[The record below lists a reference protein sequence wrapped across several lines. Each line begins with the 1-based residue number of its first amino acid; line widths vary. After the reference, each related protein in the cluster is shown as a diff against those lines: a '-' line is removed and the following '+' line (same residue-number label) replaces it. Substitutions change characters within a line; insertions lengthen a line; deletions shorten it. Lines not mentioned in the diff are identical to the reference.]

1 MDARS
6 IRDFQSLAASM
17 RRSVDTIGGMKFVIA
32 QMQHETNTFS
42 PIPTPWEAFG
52 NGGPLVGREAFES
65 VSGTNVPMAAFLGL
79 AKKEGAEVVTPVA
92 AWANPSGPVDG
103 GAYDRIC
110 TLICDAVRQGCDA
123 VFLDLHGAMVVEGR
137 TDDGEGTLLERIRAI
152 APNVP
157 IAVSLDLHAN
167 VTDSMVR
174 NCNVI
179 AGYKTYPHVD
189 QYAAGE
195 LAGSILLRSLKG
207 EIEPVMEW
215 GNRPLL
221 AHTLRQNTSEGAM
234 RDFVEAAR
242 AAEGQDGVLAATA
255 LGGFQQADIRDAG
268 ISAIVVAHGDR
279 AAARAACDAILDTAW
294 KRKEDFIY
302 RGRPLDQ
309 ALAEARRMGD
319 ESGGPVLLL
328 DHADNCASGAT
339 QDSMYVLAAALRMG
353 LSGIGVGP
361 VRDPQAVRAMV
372 EAGVGNRVTLRV
384 GGKVD
389 MPAIGRKGEPMLL
402 TGVVRNITDGE
413 YTITGPQFTGMRC
426 YMGRT
431 AVLDTGAAQIV
442 VTERNQEPWDR
453 GVFESVGIRPEK
465 QRYLLLKSRMY
476 YRPVFLPIA
485 KGAVLCDGVGV
496 ASSDWTQ
503 FTYRKIRRPIYPL
516 DEA

>member
-1 MDARS
+1 
-6 IRDFQSLAASM
+6 
-17 RRSVDTIGGMKFVIA
+17 VKFVIA
-32 QMQHETNTFS
+32 HLQHETNTFS
-42 PIPTPWEAFG
+42 PVPTRWEAFG
-52 NGGPLVGREAFES
+52 GNGPLIGRDAFDAMKD
-65 VSGTNVPMAAFLGL
+65 TRLPMAAYLDL
-79 AKKEGAEVVTPVA
+79 ARKEGAEVVTPVA

-110 TLICDAVRQGCDA
+110 ELICDAVRQGCDA

-137 TDDGEGTLLERIRAI
+137 TDDGEGTLLERVRAI
-152 APNVP
+152 APRVP

-167 VTDSMVR
+167 VSDRMVR

-189 QYAAGE
+189 QYEAGQ
-195 LAGSILLRSLKG
+195 LAGSILLRCLKG
-207 EIEPVMEW
+207 DVEPVMAW

-221 AHTLRQNTSEGAM
+221 AHTLRMNTSESPM

-242 AAEGQDGVLAATA
+242 AAERGGMLAATA
-255 LGGFQQADIRDAG
+255 FGGFPNADIHDAG
-268 ISAIVVAHGDR
+268 ISAVVVADRDR
-279 AAARAACDAILDTAW
+279 AAAQAACDAILDTAW
-294 KRKEDFIY
+294 ERKEEFIY
-302 RGRPLDQ
+302 RGRPLEE
-309 ALAEARRMGD
+309 ALAEAKRIAD
-319 ESGGPVLLL
+319 QSDGPVLLL

-339 QDSMYVLAAALRMG
+339 QDTMHVLEAALRLG
-353 LSGIGVGP
+353 LSGIAVGP
-361 VRDPQAVRAMV
+361 VRDPEAVARMV
-372 EAGVGNRVTLRV
+372 EAGIGNRVTLPV

-389 MPAIGRKGEPMLL
+389 MPAIGRKGEPLQL
-402 TGVVRNITDGE
+402 AGVVRNVTNGE

-431 AVLDTGAAQIV
+431 AVLDTGHAQIV

-453 GVFESVGIRPEK
+453 GVFESAGIRPEK

-496 ASSDWTQ
+496 ASSDWRQ
-503 FTYRKIRRPIYPL
+503 FTYRKVRRPFFPL
-516 DEA
+516 DG

>member
-1 MDARS
+1 
-6 IRDFQSLAASM
+6 
-17 RRSVDTIGGMKFVIA
+17 VKFVIA

-42 PIPTPWEAFG
+42 PVPTPWEAFG
-52 NGGPLVGREAFES
+52 NNGPLIGREAFEAM
-65 VSGTNVPMAAFLGL
+65 SGTGLPMAAYLDL
-79 AKKEGAEVVTPVA
+79 ARKEGAEIVTPVA

-110 TLICDAVRQGCDA
+110 GLICDAVRQGCDA

-152 APNVP
+152 APDAP

-167 VTDSMVR
+167 LSERMVR
-174 NCNVI
+174 NCNVM

-189 QYAAGE
+189 QYEAGQ
-195 LAGSILLRSLKG
+195 LAGSILLRHLKR
-207 EIEPVMEW
+207 EIEPVIAW

-221 AHTLRQNTSEGAM
+221 AHTLRQNTTEGAM

-242 AAEGQDGVLAATA
+242 AAERGGMLAATA
-255 LGGFQQADIRDAG
+255 FGGFQQADIHDAG
-268 ISAIVVAHGDR
+268 ISAVVVADRDR

-294 KRKEDFIY
+294 RQKEDFIY
-302 RGRPLDQ
+302 RGRPLEE
-309 ALAEARRMGD
+309 ALAEAKRLGD
-319 ESGGPVLLL
+319 QSGGPVLLL

-339 QDSMYVLAAALRMG
+339 QDTMLVLKVALGMG

-361 VRDPQAVRAMV
+361 VRDPEAVARMV
-372 EAGVGNRVTLRV
+372 EAGIGNRVTLLV

-389 MPAIGRKGEPMLL
+389 MPAIGRKGEPLQL

-431 AVLDTGAAQIV
+431 AVLDTGHAQIV

-453 GVFESVGIRPEK
+453 GVFESVGIRPER

-476 YRPVFLPIA
+476 FRPVFLPIA
-485 KGAVLCDGVGV
+485 KGSVLCDGVGV

-503 FTYRKIRRPIYPL
+503 FTYRNIRRPIYPL
-516 DEA
+516 DKGFEASEPAR